1 MPSAVTSRA
10 EEVRMRNATAW
21 RNKQTVRQAL
31 EAEDI
36 TKYVE
41 TFNPVVAARGFGML
55 DQLVGGEA

>member
-1 MPSAVTSRA
+1 
-10 EEVRMRNATAW
+10 MRNATAW
-21 RNKQTVRQAL
+21 RNKRTVRQAL